1 MSPQDTAGISRILA
15 IETSCDDTSVAIVS
29 GDGFVEACVS
39 ADQNLV
45 HAPFGGVVPEIAS
58 RNHTLHLL
66 PLIDQTLKN
75 LNLSWHQID
84 GIAVTSRP
92 GLIGSLLVGVIT
104 AKTLA
109 QAFGKPLVGVN
120 HLEGHILAPLLK
132 DASYQPPIGFQFPF
146 LSLAVSGGHTSLYY
160 VQAPHQYQILGS
172 TRDDAAGEAFDKFGQ
187 MLGLGFPGGV
197 HVDRYART
205 GDPHKYHFPRSFLGE
220 DSLDFSFSGLK
231 SSASRLVQSMAADEL
246 LQNRESLCASFQE
259 SIVDVLI
266 AKLDLAYRKL
276 NSKLPLK
283 SVSITG
289 GVSAN
294 SRLRAAAESW
304 SAGKKLVLAV
314 PPLRY
319 CTDNAAMIGGVGL
332 RKLREGDFDSSNPQW
347 VSLSPKAAWLPED
360 FQTGLVP

>member
-1 MSPQDTAGISRILA
+1 MSAQSSERFNRILA
-15 IETSCDDTSVAIVS
+15 IETSCDDTSVAILS
-29 GDGFVEACVS
+29 GDGIVEACVS

-58 RNHTLHLL
+58 RNHTMHLL
-66 PLIDQTLKN
+66 PLIDQTMKN
-75 LNLSWHQID
+75 LNFTWDEID

-120 HLEGHILAPLLK
+120 HLEGHILAPLLR
-132 DASYQPPIGFQFPF
+132 DASYQPPAGFRFPF
-146 LSLAVSGGHTSLYY
+146 LSLAVSGGHTSLYF

-197 HVDRYART
+197 HVDRFAKT
-205 GDPHKYHFPRSFLGE
+205 GDPQKYNFPRSFLGE

-231 SSASRLVQSMAADEL
+231 SSAARLIQSMTAEEL

-259 SIVDVLI
+259 SIVEVLI
-266 AKLDLAYRKL
+266 AKLDMAYRKL
-276 NSKLPLK
+276 NSKIPLK

-294 SRLRAAAESW
+294 SRLRQAAEAW
-304 SAGKKLVLAV
+304 STAKNLVLAV

-332 RKLREGDFDSSNPQW
+332 RRLRLGEFDSASPQW
-347 VSLSPKAAWLPED
+347 VSLAPKAASLPGD
-360 FQTGLVP
+360 FKTGLFP